1 LSFGGKQI
9 VLKRLADRAAF
20 RDIPLW
26 DENGA
31 NLMPV
36 NRNNNN
42 SEISYSGA

>member
-26 DENGA
+26 DETGA
-31 NLMPV
+31 CVPNV
-36 NRNNNN
+36 NPQNNN
-42 SEISYSGA
+42 SNFA